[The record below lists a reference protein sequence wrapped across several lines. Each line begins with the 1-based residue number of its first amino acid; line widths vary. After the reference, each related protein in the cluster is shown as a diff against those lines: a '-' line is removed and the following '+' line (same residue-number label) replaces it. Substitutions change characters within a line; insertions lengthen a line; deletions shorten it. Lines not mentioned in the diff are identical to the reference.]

1 MYSLN
6 DSGFALTPY
15 LIRGGRR
22 RYATSWLGWTRPASS
37 FPVAAR
43 NQKRPPLR
51 VTFSGFFVEAAE
63 TERRL

>member
-22 RYATSWLGWTRPASS
+22 RCAPALSHH
-37 FPVAAR
+37 FVAR
-43 NQKRPPLR
+43 LNPLR
-51 VTFSGFFVEAAE
+51 VFIPKSTANKKTPTLSG
-63 TERRL
+63 